1 MADISKIQIESG
13 TYNIKD
19 STARTNIGD
28 LANLNTS
35 VNTNIVNAINSI
47 LANQD
52 VIAGAN
58 SLPQGTKFY
67 LLAGTIRQDE
77 NNTNSWYLL
86 DDTNHKKI
94 GLSNV
99 VVENNIYL
107 RLNYDQEYDKVITLL
122 CGPDENLAALNVTCG
137 ASVGL
142 GYSLISLGCKY
153 DSWGEIYYDGTN
165 WVDSNGGT
173 LTFSNGVLTLTPS
186 NTLNLFNGSYGVQ
199 CECISR
205 GYSTYKNV
213 VKMYSGIRFCAFD
226 SSGNRVTTPT
236 TDIAF
241 DYKLWH
247 NGILYLNNKMPTG
260 SNVWIIGIM
269 AKYPDNYVAE

>member
-13 TYNIKD
+13 TYDIKD
-19 STARTNIGD
+19 STARTNIG
-28 LANLNTS
+28 NLSNLETTVTS
-35 VNTNIVNAINSI
+35 NLVGAINSLLNNQDI
-47 LANQD
+47 LA
-52 VIAGAN
+52 ATN
-58 SLPQGTKFY
+58 SLPVGTKLY

-77 NNTNSWYLL
+77 NNVNNWYLL
-86 DDTNHKKI
+86 DDTNHTKI

-122 CGPDENLAALNVTCG
+122 CGPDENFSALNVTCG

-142 GYSLISLGCKY
+142 DHSLISLGCKN
-153 DSWGEIYYDGTN
+153 DSWGEIYYDGAN

-173 LTFSNGVLTLTPS
+173 LTFANGILTLTPS
-186 NTLNLFNGSYGVQ
+186 NTLNLFNGSYGVS
-199 CECISR
+199 CECESR

-213 VKMYSGIRFCAFD
+213 IKMYSGIRFCAFD
-226 SSGNRVTTPT
+226 SSGNRITTPT

-241 DYKLWH
+241 TYKLWH
-247 NGILYLNNKMPTG
+247 NGILYLNNKMPSG
-260 SNVWIIGIM
+260 SNIWIIGIM
-269 AKYPDNYVAE
+269 AKYPEDYTA